1 MPAEQEFT
9 LILDGIPEL
18 TREVVDALHE
28 TGCDDATISR
38 QAGRIA
44 MDFDRTAPTL
54 KDARALNG
62 CMDDA
67 GGSGLLISTRRASEG
82 SDTKTLAGASGW

>member
-18 TREVVDALHE
+18 TRGDVDALHE
-28 TGCDDATISR
+28 TGCNEATISR

-54 KDARALNG
+54 KDAILGAIR
-62 CMDDA
+62 DVRSA
-67 GGSGLLISTRRASEG
+67 GVGARVVQVEG
-82 SDTKTLAGASGW
+82 ADPDSSREIDE